1 MINYNIKNTVELFFL
16 IFSYYNINFIYL
28 LLYVKLMCFFKH
40 YHIYSMTIQYI
51 FYYHNFLYYLHQ
63 FIIFLVF
70 LYNPMKIS
78 EKLFFVFLIVLHF
91 MISFYVISMLLT
103 KKNLLK
109 LHRNLKIIKIKF
121 WLKKYISY

>member
-1 MINYNIKNTVELFFL
+1 
-16 IFSYYNINFIYL
+16 
-28 LLYVKLMCFFKH
+28 MCFFKH

-51 FYYHNFLYYLHQ
+51 FYYHIFLYYLHQ

-78 EKLFFVFLIVLHF
+78 EKLFFVFFNCFTCHDKFLCHKYAF
-91 MISFYVISMLLT
+91 DK

-109 LHRNLKIIKIKF
+109 LYRN
-121 WLKKYISY
+121 

>member
-16 IFSYYNINFIYL
+16 IFSYYNINFIYLFIYL

-63 FIIFLVF
+63 FIIFLVY

-78 EKLFFVFLIVLHF
+78 EKLFFVFFNCFTFHDKFLCHKYAF
-91 MISFYVISMLLT
+91 DQKKSF
-103 KKNLLK
+103 
-109 LHRNLKIIKIKF
+109 KIT
-121 WLKKYISY
+121 